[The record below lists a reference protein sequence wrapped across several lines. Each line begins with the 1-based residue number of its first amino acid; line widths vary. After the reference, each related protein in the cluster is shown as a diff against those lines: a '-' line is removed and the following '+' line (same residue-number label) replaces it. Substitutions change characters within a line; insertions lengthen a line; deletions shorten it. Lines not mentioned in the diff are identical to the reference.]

1 MRRSHMFVRLFAL
14 LCFVCPQ
21 MAFCVMFTYLPYVT
35 LHDIVD
41 FHFPIMSLAFGGRG
55 YIVRTRKTDVGLR
68 IEFDSTLGFPGEGP
82 KTNRNLK
89 RKLPFIQINVDA
101 KAEVVTQQVQK
112 CRQVRC
118 THTHAQT
125 YTRTLIC
132 RLKRSSTYTFSK
144 DVCNRNEGVE
154 TVQWS

>member
-1 MRRSHMFVRLFAL
+1 MFVRVFAL

-21 MAFCVMFTYLPYVT
+21 MAFCVMLMYLPYVT
-35 LHDIVD
+35 LHDVFD
-41 FHFPIMSLAFGGRG
+41 CHFPVMSLAFGGRG
-55 YIVRTRKTDVGLR
+55 YIVRKRKTDVGLR

-118 THTHAQT
+118 THTHTQT
-125 YTRTLIC
+125 CTHTLIY
-132 RLKRSSTYTFSK
+132 RLKGSSTYTFSK
-144 DVCNRNEGVE
+144 DSCNRNEGAE
-154 TVQWS
+154 TVQCS

>member
-41 FHFPIMSLAFGGRG
+41 CHFPIMSLAFGGRG

-112 CRQVRC
+112 CRQVYHVSLYMQC
-118 THTHAQT
+118 
-125 YTRTLIC
+125 
-132 RLKRSSTYTFSK
+132 
-144 DVCNRNEGVE
+144 
-154 TVQWS
+154 